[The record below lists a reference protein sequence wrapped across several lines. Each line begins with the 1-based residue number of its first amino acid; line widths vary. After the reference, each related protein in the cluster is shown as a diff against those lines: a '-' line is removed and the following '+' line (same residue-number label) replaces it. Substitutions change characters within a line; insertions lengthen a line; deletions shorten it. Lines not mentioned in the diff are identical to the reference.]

1 MVTRHEPLDRVS
13 NAFEAMTSGEVTRT
27 VLMFD

>member
-1 MVTRHEPLDRVS
+1 MVTRHEPLERIS
-13 NAFEAMTSGEVTRT
+13 EAFTAMEAGEVTRT